1 MTLTSE
7 DNKRT
12 TDRSR
17 VLKAAKI
24 YWLNGNFA
32 LDVTI
37 KDMSATG
44 CKIVCKD
51 QMGLPNEMQFVIP
64 SDGISRNAIVIWRK
78 ADFAGVRFTSGPQKA
93 PVVKLQDGT
102 MF

>member
-1 MTLTSE
+1 MTE
-7 DNKRT
+7 IDDENKRT
-12 TDRSR
+12 TNRAR

-24 YWLNGNFA
+24 YRLNGNFA

-37 KDMSATG
+37 KDISATG

-51 QMGLPNEMQFVIP
+51 QMALPNEMQFVIP
-64 SDGISRNAIVIWRK
+64 VDGVSRSAVVIWRK
-78 ADFAGVRFTSGPQKA
+78 SDFAGIRFTSGPQKA
-93 PVVKLQDGT
+93 PNVKLQDGS

>member
-1 MTLTSE
+1 MIDD

-12 TDRSR
+12 TNRAR

-24 YWLNGNFA
+24 YRLNGNFA

-37 KDMSATG
+37 RDISATG

-51 QMGLPNEMQFVIP
+51 QMALPNEMQFVVP
-64 SDGISRNAIVIWRK
+64 GDGISRAAVVIWRK
-78 ADFAGVRFTSGPQKA
+78 GDMAGVRFTSGPEKA
-93 PVVKLQDGT
+93 PPVKLQDGT

>member
-1 MTLTSE
+1 MIDD

-12 TDRSR
+12 TNRAR

-24 YWLNGNFA
+24 YRLNGNFA

-37 KDMSATG
+37 RDISATG

-51 QMGLPNEMQFVIP
+51 QMALPNEMQFVVP
-64 SDGISRNAIVIWRK
+64 GDGISRAAVVIWRK
-78 ADFAGVRFTSGPQKA
+78 GDMAGVRFTSGPEKA
-93 PVVKLQDGT
+93 PLVKLQDGT

>member
-1 MTLTSE
+1 MIDE

-12 TDRSR
+12 TNRAR

-24 YWLNGNFA
+24 YRLNGNFA
-32 LDVTI
+32 MDVTI
-37 KDMSATG
+37 RDISATG

-51 QMGLPNEMQFVIP
+51 QMALPNEMQFVVP
-64 SDGISRNAIVIWRK
+64 GNGISREAIVIWRK
-78 ADFAGVRFTSGPQKA
+78 GDLAGVRFTSGPQKA
-93 PVVKLQDGT
+93 PPVKLQDGT

>member
-1 MTLTSE
+1 MIDE

-12 TDRSR
+12 TNRAR

-24 YWLNGNFA
+24 YRLNGNFA

-37 KDMSATG
+37 RDISATG

-51 QMGLPNEMQFVIP
+51 QMALPNEMQFVVP
-64 SDGISRNAIVIWRK
+64 GDGISRAAVVIWRK
-78 ADFAGVRFTSGPQKA
+78 GDMAGVRFTSGPQKA
-93 PVVKLQDGT
+93 PPVKLQDGT

>member
-1 MTLTSE
+1 MIDE

-12 TDRSR
+12 TNRAR

-24 YWLNGNFA
+24 YRLNGNFA
-32 LDVTI
+32 MDVTI
-37 KDMSATG
+37 RDISATG

-51 QMGLPNEMQFVIP
+51 QMALPNEMQFVVP
-64 SDGISRNAIVIWRK
+64 GDGISRAAVIIWRK
-78 ADFAGVRFTSGPQKA
+78 GDLAGVRFTSGPQKA
-93 PVVKLQDGT
+93 PPVKLQDGT